1 MTAAEDPSDM
11 DTEDCT
17 YSTAAQGLQLQQQV
31 QRSGSGLPNQAA
43 EFSGRVYEP
52 APSRSKKG
60 RSKVLAG
67 NQRQQQEL
75 VHLVGPISTDKL
87 QQMWSPVHL
96 SEDEKAGE
104 IELDEKKL
112 QAKSTKGYRMVRW
125 HFVFPGELLL
135 A

>member
-1 MTAAEDPSDM
+1 M
-11 DTEDCT
+11 
-17 YSTAAQGLQLQQQV
+17 
-31 QRSGSGLPNQAA
+31 
-43 EFSGRVYEP
+43 
-52 APSRSKKG
+52 
-60 RSKVLAG
+60 
-67 NQRQQQEL
+67 
-75 VHLVGPISTDKL
+75 HLVGPISTDKL

-125 HFVFPGELLL
+125 HLVFPGELLL